1 MRVLHIGNI
10 ASVPQELSKA
20 QRKLGLKSDV
30 ISFQPHAF
38 KYEVDIYRPTKL
50 PFPLKYAER
59 LGSLYTIAESY
70 DIFHF
75 HWSSAVP
82 FGIDLPIWKRLGK
95 KIVLH
100 HHGDD
105 IRQRGEAFFYSK
117 FANHI
122 FVSTPDLLEWSPN
135 AIWIPNP
142 IDLQKLQYIGAKE
155 HSGSLRVVH
164 APSDRTVKGT
174 DHVIRAIGELKKEGY
189 NVEMVLIENQSYH
202 EAISQYGKADIA
214 VDQLLVGWYGVFAIE
229 CMALGKPVC
238 VYIKKDLESLLSAS
252 ALINTS
258 VDNLKE
264 NLRILL
270 EDSALRKKIGLR
282 ARNFVE
288 QSHDSNKI
296 ARMINDIYLE

>member
-10 ASVPQELSKA
+10 AGVPQELSKA
-20 QRKLGLKSDV
+20 QRKLGLESDV

-38 KYEVDIYRPTKL
+38 EYEVDMYRPTKL

-59 LGSLYTIAESY
+59 LGSLYAIAENY

-82 FGIDLPIWKRLGK
+82 FGIDLPIWKSLGK

-105 IRQRGEAFFYSK
+105 IRQRGEAIFFTK

-122 FVSTPDLLEWSPN
+122 FVSTPDLLEWSPR

-142 IDLQKLQYIGAKE
+142 IDLEKLQYIGAKE

-174 DHVIRAIGELKKEGY
+174 DHVIRAVAELKGEGY
-189 NVEMVLIENQSYH
+189 DVELILIENQSYP
-202 EAISQYGKADIA
+202 EAIIQYREADIA

-238 VYIKKDLESLLSAS
+238 VHIKKDLESFLSYPS
-252 ALINTS
+252 LINTS
-258 VDNLKE
+258 IYDLKE

-270 EDSALRKKIGLR
+270 EDGALRKKIGID
-282 ARNFVE
+282 ARKFVE
-288 QSHDSNKI
+288 RSHDANKI
-296 ARMINDIYLE
+296 AQTINNIYLK